1 MIADQI
7 AVMNEDYAPSGLQFV
22 LAGTTR
28 TVNWNWFNDADPSTP
43 TYQTQMKQQVRIIT
57 SMTSLHENLLVEFD
71 KLRQGGA
78 ADFNVYTVG

>member
-7 AVMNEDYAPSGLQFV
+7 TVLNEDYAPSGLQFV

-28 TVNWNWFNDADPSTP
+28 TVSWEWFNNVNPSTP
-43 TYQTQMKQQVRIIT
+43 TDQTQMKQQVWIIDSVLRCGLT
-57 SMTSLHENLLVEFD
+57 PISLN

-78 ADFNVYTVG
+78 ADFNVYSVG